1 LNSSDWSL
9 LVPHAGINS
18 DAIVHAKS
26 PQTRWLELEK
36 FTIAMSPV
44 TQLERSQPSE
54 QLDRWL

>member
-1 LNSSDWSL
+1 MPVST
-9 LVPHAGINS
+9 G